1 MEPPYFRFVS
11 PRHRFGK
18 NRSEYPRVASEG
30 GGLHVQ
36 IVSGFP
42 HLAYG
47 TPRKLPKPESLPG
60 RVVVLDVAFAANA
73 GGASFEKT
81 TLPFIEGL
89 GARLAMWIDHHDH
102 ERHRDYADDP
112 RYVLRTKAQHPACPE
127 MVTPERVAAAGPVDT
142 ICCHLD
148 FDGLCSAAK
157 WIRGGVEPY
166 EGADA
171 DARAIDTRL
180 GEPSERARVLDR
192 ALRARPRDEAM
203 RGLMVRYLAEGATD
217 GAMYRGFQ
225 HAAEALEAMEREAK
239 RLSARYEVRGEI
251 AVCDATRRD
260 GPYDK
265 TELLLIGQRLAP
277 ISLVHD
283 ETTVTVAAGFDSG
296 IDLVGALGLSG
307 GMPTRVSVAAKRLD
321 EVLEIL
327 GSFDVTGSS

>member
-1 MEPPYFRFVS
+1 M
-11 PRHRFGK
+11 G
-18 NRSEYPRVASEG
+18 
-30 GGLHVQ
+30 
-36 IVSGFP
+36 GFP

-47 TPRKLPKPESLPG
+47 TPRKLPKPGSLPG

-73 GGASFEKT
+73 GGASYEKT

-89 GARLAMWIDHHDH
+89 GDRLAMWIDHHDH
-102 ERHRDYADDP
+102 DRHADYADDP
-112 RYVLRTKAQHPACPE
+112 RFVLRTKAQHVACAE
-127 MVTPERVAAAGPVDT
+127 MVTPERVEAAGPVDT

-166 EGADA
+166 EGADD

-180 GEPSERARVLDR
+180 GEPSERARLLDR
-192 ALRARPRDEAM
+192 ALRARPRDEAL
-203 RGLMVRYLAEGATD
+203 RGLMVRYLAD
-217 GAMYRGFQ
+217 GANDPAIYREFQ
-225 HAAEALEAMEREAK
+225 NAAHALDAMEREAR
-239 RLSARYEVRGEI
+239 RLATRYEVREGLAI
-251 AVCDATRRD
+251 CDATRRD

-283 ETTVTVAAGFDSG
+283 ETTVTVAARFDSG
-296 IDLVGALGLSG
+296 IDLVSALGLNG

-321 EVLEIL
+321 EVIARLSGFEVR
-327 GSFDVTGSS
+327 G